1 MGKRARD
8 GARLSSKAALSA
20 LVKHPNKGKGG
31 GCCLEYIRTRVLCM
45 KAVAYPFV
53 FTSTFVSEKSVPVIM

>member
-8 GARLSSKAALSA
+8 GARLSSKAALSE
-20 LVKHPNKGKGG
+20 LVKRPDKKKAG
-31 GCCLEYIRTRVLCM
+31 GCCLEYIHTRVLCM

-53 FTSTFVSEKSVPVIM
+53 FTSTFVSEKSVSVIM